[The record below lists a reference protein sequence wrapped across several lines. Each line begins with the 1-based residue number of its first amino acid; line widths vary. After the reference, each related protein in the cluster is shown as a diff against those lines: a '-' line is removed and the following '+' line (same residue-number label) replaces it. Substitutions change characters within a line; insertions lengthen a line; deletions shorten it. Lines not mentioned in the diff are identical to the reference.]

1 MRKYFPYLKLE
12 VEISTNCYQ
21 KISIPEDLEF
31 YAGTLSNQQVKKLL
45 NSIVP
50 RAKSTPFQGLQL
62 NLTRLKKLQETLYP
76 VKLSSV

>member
-21 KISIPEDLEF
+21 KIAIPEVLEF
-31 YAGTLSNQQVKKLL
+31 YAGTLSNQQVNEFL

-50 RAKSTPFQGLQL
+50 RTKSTLF
-62 NLTRLKKLQETLYP
+62 
-76 VKLSSV
+76 